1 MTRPS
6 ITNGLLTV
14 ALVACG
20 LLVAAL
26 VYGFATR
33 TLTPRTTPLRAEA
46 TGVANPDSA
55 ATAERVRAS
64 RITVEVLN
72 GTRIDGLA
80 ARARLLLQRRGF
92 DVLEVGTTAVADSTT
107 VTARNGT
114 RADAVHVAGALGLPR
129 YRVVPGGPAD
139 ENATTVSV
147 TLGPDYS
154 DFAPLNALQ

>member
-6 ITNGLLTV
+6 VTSGLLTA

-80 ARARLLLQRRGF
+80 ARARVLLQRRGF
-92 DVLEVGTTAVADSTT
+92 DVLEVGTTAVVDSTT

-114 RADAVHVAGALGLPR
+114 RADAEHVAGALGLPSR
-129 YRVVPGGPAD
+129 RIFPSGEAD

-147 TLGPDYS
+147 TLGPDYT
-154 DFAPLNALQ
+154 DFAPLKSLQ